1 MYFFTCAFIKKYVR
15 VYYTTMRR
23 SQIVTLI
30 LILAAL
36 TILYRTRQSAP
47 APDGKRWTVYGTMG
61 CGWTRKQLDH
71 MKKNGKSFKFV
82 DCDKE
87 GCSGMD
93 AFPTLVSPNGEK
105 TVGYSEV

>member
-1 MYFFTCAFIKKYVR
+1 MWLLALLVLIDL
-15 VYYTTMRR
+15 
-23 SQIVTLI
+23 LI
-30 LILAAL
+30 LSQ
-36 TILYRTRQSAP
+36 T
-47 APDGKRWTVYGTMG
+47 GKRRLDVTVSASVSNGEQWIVYGTMG
-61 CGWTRKQLDH
+61 CGWTRKQLDY

-87 GCSGMD
+87 GCSGME

>member
-1 MYFFTCAFIKKYVR
+1 MYFFYMRIHKKYVR

-23 SQIVTLI
+23 ARIVTLI
-30 LILAAL
+30 LILVAL
-36 TILYRTRQSAP
+36 VILYQTKKQSSPSGDAE
-47 APDGKRWTVYGTMG
+47 WTVYGTKG
-61 CGWTRKQLDH
+61 CGWTLKQLDY
-71 MKKNGKSFKFV
+71 MKKNGKSHRFV
-82 DCDKE
+82 DCDKG